1 MTHHPKGGMCCAC
14 QHARRNC
21 STLPFKTML
30 PIQRD
35 ANTVIV
41 RCTDFKR
48 QGLTLQLNQPA
59 APGGQGFFMPEIK
72 SHHRWALIT
81 FEFIFHII
89 KTARPTAGGRR

>member
-35 ANTVIV
+35 ASTVIV

-48 QGLTLQLNQPA
+48 QQ
-59 APGGQGFFMPEIK
+59 
-72 SHHRWALIT
+72 
-81 FEFIFHII
+81 
-89 KTARPTAGGRR
+89 